1 MSKKAILKY
10 VTTNG
15 LMVTGEGLNKP
26 TLCKVWFKVFADN
39 SVEATVE
46 NAHTGNTLKRL
57 GTKKMTREDL
67 RNMPEDPYNSM
78 VFNKAAFDLFGLSS

>member
-26 TLCKVWFKVFADN
+26 TLCKVWFKVFVDDT
-39 SVEATVE
+39 VEVTVE
-46 NAHTGNTLKRL
+46 NTYTGNTIRRL
-57 GTKKMTREDL
+57 GKKIISREEL

-78 VFNKAAFDLFGLSS
+78 VFNKAAFDLFGLSF